1 MGNFDDL
8 NLFDCPDV
16 AIRLKYKIALFDAV
30 EKEFRRT
37 AENQKTYP
45 KGYLRTKTKSIMKDL
60 KSGLKIINKKNPLYV
75 EMPKLE
81 PVANGQVKQ
90 VYEKTDNTG
99 DDEIF
104 VNLPAGSEIKRIK
117 DIDS

>member
-8 NLFDCPDV
+8 NMFDCPDV
-16 AIRLKYKIALFDAV
+16 AIRLRYKIALFDAV

-45 KGYLRTKTKSIMKDL
+45 KGYLKTKTKSIMKDV
-60 KSGLKIINKKNPLYV
+60 KSGLKIINKKNPLYL

-90 VYEKTDNTG
+90 VFSDDINNNK
-99 DDEIF
+99 DDEIL
-104 VNLPAGSEIKRIK
+104 VNLPANANSRQIEKF
-117 DIDS
+117 

>member
-8 NLFDCPDV
+8 NMFDCPDV
-16 AIRLKYKIALFDAV
+16 AIRLRYKIALFDAV

-45 KGYLRTKTKSIMKDL
+45 KGYLKTKTKSIMKDV
-60 KSGLKIINKKNPLYV
+60 KSGLKTINKKNPLYL

-81 PVANGQVKQ
+81 PVANGQVRKH
-90 VYEKTDNTG
+90 YSDEEISG
-99 DDEIF
+99 DDEIE
-104 VNLPAGSEIKRIK
+104 VNLPNLSKRQQ
-117 DIDS
+117 IDKF